1 MPALINTVCS
11 NVIEIVL
18 NKFIHYVLDDV
29 VWSIK
34 EKIYVRQC
42 NEKNFFCFE
51 VDARCKLFM
60 LHFYQPSSLLST
72 LNFIYGVV
80 CRGLLPNLKPI
91 SKSLQF
97 RIWVWGDDA
106 LYLMGIFIL
115 QPLFAKY
122 NQQPIKE
129 MRRALSCHIITVVL
143 MLYAFNHFIIMI
155 MNHRDNNGCGNNG
168 QFLCFIRIHFW
179 LAKRWGI
186 GVLSF

>member
-1 MPALINTVCS
+1 MPAMPALINTVCP

-18 NKFIHYVLDDV
+18 NKLIHYVLDDV

-80 CRGLLPNLKPI
+80 CRGFASKPQTHLEVTTI
-91 SKSLQF
+91 Q
-97 RIWVWGDDA
+97 
-106 LYLMGIFIL
+106 YMGL
-115 QPLFAKY
+115 
-122 NQQPIKE
+122 
-129 MRRALSCHIITVVL
+129 RRRCVVS
-143 MLYAFNHFIIMI
+143 YGYFYFTAV
-155 MNHRDNNGCGNNG
+155 
-168 QFLCFIRIHFW
+168 IHQVQS
-179 LAKRWGI
+179 ATH
-186 GVLSF
+186 